1 MPHLKC
7 TACKGRIDSSQSL
20 QDTVGGPCPR
30 CGSPLEDV
38 TRLHEVMGFQAI
50 SRDPSETPLAGAG
63 YRDLAARVDR
73 VRGRDQAAPEPPF
86 DSSRWLDDVDGLTAE
101 PPARAVALRDPR
113 RV

>member
-7 TACKGRIDSSQSL
+7 AACKGRMESSQSP

-30 CGSPLEDV
+30 CGSPLEQAL
-38 TRLHEVMGFQAI
+38 RLDEVMGFQVI
-50 SRDPSETPLAGAG
+50 SRDPAGSPVGGAG
-63 YRDLAARVDR
+63 YRDLAARIDR
-73 VRGRDQAAPEPPF
+73 VRGGDQAAPEPSF